1 MADSEGPPVAC
12 YSRTAIR
19 TPTSRV
25 DIQWV
30 SNPNYYYDPDAISRH
45 LDDPVP
51 LSQEQYPMNERTLD
65 LVTTGETRYQYRVM
79 RCLADILHCTGY
91 LAITVSVPHD
101 DIASEWSTIKT
112 NFFQGAPIG
121 NMIRVRSVLHSH
133 STETID
139 FPRRY
144 SIQIQVHRV
153 GFRLEREEEE
163 RVIAEGG
170 LEAYLDLLDQRELEQ
185 NS

>member
-1 MADSEGPPVAC
+1 MDHPDFPTAMADSEGPPVAC

-121 NMIRVRSVLHSH
+121 
-133 STETID
+133 T
-139 FPRRY
+139 
-144 SIQIQVHRV
+144 
-153 GFRLEREEEE
+153 
-163 RVIAEGG
+163 
-170 LEAYLDLLDQRELEQ
+170 DLSFLL
-185 NS
+185 